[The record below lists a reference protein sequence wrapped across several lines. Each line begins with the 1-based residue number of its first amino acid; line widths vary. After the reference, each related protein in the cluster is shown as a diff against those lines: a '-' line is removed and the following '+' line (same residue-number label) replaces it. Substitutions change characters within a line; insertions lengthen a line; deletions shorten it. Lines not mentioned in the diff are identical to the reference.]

1 MRIVIVDGNASDR
14 AMIEQAV
21 TQMNMKN
28 AYGITYALA
37 GAATDGKEGYEMIRA
52 ANPDLIIMDMQLSRM
67 KGKSEAKRS

>member
-28 AYGITYALA
+28 EYGITYALA
-37 GAATDGKEGYEMIRA
+37 
-52 ANPDLIIMDMQLSRM
+52 
-67 KGKSEAKRS
+67 